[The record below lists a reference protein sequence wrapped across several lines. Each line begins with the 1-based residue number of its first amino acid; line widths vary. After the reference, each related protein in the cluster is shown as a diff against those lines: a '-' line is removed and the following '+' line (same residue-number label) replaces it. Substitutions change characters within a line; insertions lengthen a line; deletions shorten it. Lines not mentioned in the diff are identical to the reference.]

1 MPDADKIA
9 GVASWPVDCCAQS
22 RAFFRALLLLVVALA
37 LAPGCGTP
45 APVAGAGVLRAPASP
60 GSPHLALGEP
70 KDADPSDDVLVD
82 HGVFVLSYNPRR
94 EVANWVAWLLVA
106 EDLGDVARSG
116 AFHPDELLPPGMPG
130 PRARDY
136 ARSAFERGH
145 MCPSGDR
152 TATAAANEETFVMTN
167 MQPQRH
173 ALNVGPWE
181 GLERFERS
189 LARSGRQLFIVA
201 GGLFDEPPER
211 LGSGVAVPR
220 ANFKIVLAVDR
231 GQGAAD
237 VTPATT
243 LYSVIMPNT
252 VDVAG
257 TAWPRYLVSIDEIER
272 QTGYDFLSQVPADT
286 QALLEGRLPDAPM
299 GGP

>member
-1 MPDADKIA
+1 MAAVA
-9 GVASWPVDCCAQS
+9 GWPVDRS
-22 RAFFRALLLLVVALA
+22 EHRRAFHRELRALGVLALLVVALA
-37 LAPGCGTP
+37 QGCGTP
-45 APVAGAGVLRAPASP
+45 APVGAASVLRAPASP

-116 AFHPDELLPPGMPG
+116 AFHADELLPARMPG
-130 PRARDY
+130 PRAQDY
-136 ARSAFERGH
+136 ARSGFERGH

-152 TATAAANEETFVMTN
+152 TATAGANEETFVMTN
-167 MQPQRH
+167 MQPQRQ

-181 GLERFERS
+181 GLERYERS

-201 GGLFDEPPER
+201 GGLFDEAPEI
-211 LGSGVAVPR
+211 LGTGVAVPR

-231 GQGAAD
+231 GEGASD
-237 VTPATT
+237 VTPTT
-243 LYSVIMPNT
+243 TVYSVIMPNT

-272 QTGYDFLSQVPADT
+272 QTGYDFLSQVPAET
-286 QALLEGRLPDAPM
+286 QALLEARLPVAPI
-299 GGP
+299 GRP